1 MRGTATSVLCALAV
15 AGVTAVSGAPAQA
28 APVRGV
34 LLATQSTATVR
45 IDPATGQELGTVG
58 AGAGAAVSRSG
69 RLAYSRDV
77 DPCHP
82 DVEGC
87 FGAPDL
93 LTARRDGSRERVIV
107 HNPEAGGGVALPDW
121 SPDGTKLV
129 YLWLTP
135 GERGLNLVNAN
146 GTGNEQLVS
155 FAGPGTFSPDG
166 RSVAFVKDSDVHVID
181 LETREIRAV
190 TAEGLAAMSA
200 PDWSPDGQVIVYAG
214 QTEFLTVPAA
224 GGASVHAGQWPNLLD
239 QVTAPV
245 FSPNGRWVAFTATE
259 SSTNPE
265 EPAVS
270 RLFVAAVDGSR
281 LTAVTDTYA
290 QLTDWIRR

>member
-1 MRGTATSVLCALAV
+1 MEFAADKWPKVRRSPHLLARRGSHLHGGATIAVFRFMDGSLQAHPSNGEALMRGTATSVLCALAV

-107 HNPEAGGGVALPDW
+107 HNPEAGGG
-121 SPDGTKLV
+121 
-129 YLWLTP
+129 
-135 GERGLNLVNAN
+135 
-146 GTGNEQLVS
+146 
-155 FAGPGTFSPDG
+155 
-166 RSVAFVKDSDVHVID
+166 
-181 LETREIRAV
+181 
-190 TAEGLAAMSA
+190 
-200 PDWSPDGQVIVYAG
+200 
-214 QTEFLTVPAA
+214 
-224 GGASVHAGQWPNLLD
+224 
-239 QVTAPV
+239 
-245 FSPNGRWVAFTATE
+245 
-259 SSTNPE
+259 
-265 EPAVS
+265 
-270 RLFVAAVDGSR
+270 
-281 LTAVTDTYA
+281 
-290 QLTDWIRR
+290 